1 MSSSKNRYLI
11 VEDDP
16 ILNTALARNLQT
28 SAKVDQ
34 ATNLAGA
41 FQFLA
46 EQENG
51 YDVVVLDR
59 NLPDGDG
66 LELIPFLRQDFPDTT
81 ICILSGLAREQD
93 QCSGLKHGAD
103 LYLCKPLTP
112 RTVREHIRA
121 ARKPRESSGVK
132 ALGWKDLTLFTHLN
146 RIQRAHNQVTLT
158 RRETQFLSSF
168 LQSDRGEATH
178 DQLIQHFWPRSAQT
192 SAGAV
197 HVTIQRLR
205 KKLTQLGITI
215 KVQYGAGYQLSY
227 LHI

>member
-1 MSSSKNRYLI
+1 MSSGKTRYLI

-16 ILNTALARNLQT
+16 QLNTALARYLHN
-28 SAKVDQ
+28 SAIVDQ

-46 EQENG
+46 EREKG

-59 NLPDGDG
+59 TLPDGDG

-93 QCSGLKHGAD
+93 QCSGLKEGAD
-103 LYLCKPLTP
+103 LYLCKPLTA
-112 RTVREHIRA
+112 RTVKEHIQA
-121 ARKPRESSGVK
+121 ARKPHESAGAK
-132 ALGWKDLTLFTHLN
+132 ALAWKDLILFTQLN
-146 RIQRAHNQVTLT
+146 RIQRAQSQVTLT

-168 LQSDRGEATH
+168 LQSDRGVATH
-178 DQLIQHFWPRSAQT
+178 DQLIQHFWPRST
-192 SAGAV
+192 HISAGAV

-227 LHI
+227 LNI